1 MWPMLCGY
9 ALMQR
14 VCGTRRAT
22 SSVVTHS
29 DLRFDLSRK
38 RILRLVK
45 KNSFVVSHLLLDY
58 VICVT
63 VHYNPASDRELG
75 FMVFSAETMFW
86 SLSFLLSGVFFYA
99 RGACGRLTLLL

>member
-1 MWPMLCGY
+1 VWPMLCGY

-45 KNSFVVSHLLLDY
+45 KKLLRCISFAPGLRHMR
-58 VICVT
+58 
-63 VHYNPASDRELG
+63 HR
-75 FMVFSAETMFW
+75 
-86 SLSFLLSGVFFYA
+86 
-99 RGACGRLTLLL
+99 TL